1 MWRREYVVA
10 KIGKCGVADRSL
22 KLSLS
27 RQVAFV
33 IFIFILRIHI
43 SCLALPPTQ
52 IQIHNTMSTPQEREV
67 LRAKVMADIERAN
80 AVMADLAR
88 AEEEEQRAAEEAE
101 RKRVEVE
108 TERKRVE
115 EKAERKRA
123 EEEAKRKE
131 EAKKKCELE
140 EFKRREAEA
149 IWRQA
154 DAAKAAKESKV
165 TNPITPEE
173 ERRLMFVKK
182 LEETAGN
189 RKTKRARAESDVGDT
204 TVGEILV
211 EGKVTWVARGEREC
225 DACKEAERRC
235 YWRQDGPGSK
245 RATACHFCNK
255 QKKPCK
261 IDGEPS
267 EKSEPGPPKKRK
279 VVAGKGKEVERPVA
293 SRSKEEPKPESES
306 GLTEVMGKILLEI
319 RGMRDEMRGFRMELR
334 ELRRTGREIAGD
346 LSDLALHFIPE
357 EGAEQVAEETKGKES
372 GNGKGAETEEMEMDQ
387 TLH

>member
-1 MWRREYVVA
+1 MWRREYVGA

-33 IFIFILRIHI
+33 VFIFILRIQL

-67 LRAKVMADIERAN
+67 LRAKIMADIERAN
-80 AVMADLAR
+80 ADMAALAR
-88 AEEEEQRAAEEAE
+88 AEEEEQRVAEEAE

-108 TERKRVE
+108 AERKRAE

-123 EEEAKRKE
+123 EEEAKRKR
-131 EAKKKCELE
+131 ELE

-149 IWRQA
+149 IRRQA

-189 RKTKRARAESDVGDT
+189 GKRKG
-204 TVGEILV
+204 G
-211 EGKVTWVARGEREC
+211 RGE
-225 DACKEAERRC
+225 AE
-235 YWRQDGPGSK
+235 
-245 RATACHFCNK
+245 
-255 QKKPCK
+255 
-261 IDGEPS
+261 
-267 EKSEPGPPKKRK
+267 
-279 VVAGKGKEVERPVA
+279 V
-293 SRSKEEPKPESES
+293 
-306 GLTEVMGKILLEI
+306 
-319 RGMRDEMRGFRMELR
+319 RG
-334 ELRRTGREIAGD
+334 T
-346 LSDLALHFIPE
+346 P
-357 EGAEQVAEETKGKES
+357 
-372 GNGKGAETEEMEMDQ
+372 
-387 TLH
+387 